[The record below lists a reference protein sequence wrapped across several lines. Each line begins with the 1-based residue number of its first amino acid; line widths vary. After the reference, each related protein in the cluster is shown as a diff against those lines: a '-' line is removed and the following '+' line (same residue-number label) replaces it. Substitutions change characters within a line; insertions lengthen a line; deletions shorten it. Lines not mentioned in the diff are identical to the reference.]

1 MKVKLLNNGGF
12 LGFGK
17 TKFPVIVEGSFH
29 KEDIGRKA
37 HFKVSASELK
47 RIGGRFVPDCG
58 LNFTTD
64 EAEEAE

>member
-12 LGFGK
+12 VGFEK

-29 KEDIGRKA
+29 EENITQKA

-64 EAEEAE
+64 EAEKA